1 MSTLLL
7 DPLGL
12 CLLRELAESWEAFHV
27 TRDEIGDVTY
37 GGHMRESELTDRDIA
52 LDDAVI
58 AFGRHVSFLY
68 DNQAYDTREK
78 TAHRVNNRCLDM
90 IANMEFELRIQGF
103 MDEDTSTEIAVEALR
118 GYTFYAAR
126 EPHTGG
132 HAAQKDMR

>member
-1 MSTLLL
+1 MLTL
-7 DPLGL
+7 DDIGL
-12 CLLRELAESWEAFHV
+12 SLLRQIDETWEAFHV

-68 DNQAYDTREK
+68 DNQEYDTREK
-78 TAHRVNNRCLDM
+78 TAYQVNNRCLDM

-118 GYTFYAAR
+118 GYRFYTAR
-126 EPHTGG
+126 DPHTGG
-132 HAAQKDMR
+132 HAAQEDLR